1 MKSRRLLVAVSV
13 LCFAVLVGLGGKTA
27 LGQPSIKGEWLFD
40 ISGVEQGGAVVVFDD
55 SALHGYGVTLQSGYF
70 EFSGSYTI
78 GAKGV
83 VSGTFNLAGGSESF
97 TGKADKKGTK
107 LTIKT
112 SGPSLKG
119 IKLPSEDPVIPPDW
133 TVKVSGLKGAFTSFT
148 ISHEVSVDDNP
159 NARLYKFSAEGTFQD
174 IDTMNIHVEGKFF
187 LTSKSVAYGFYS
199 ASITVVGVGTETQ
212 TGVLSGK
219 INLSSGKFS
228 LKVISDEG
236 DRITLSGV
244 AK

>member
-40 ISGVEQGGAVVVFDD
+40 ISGVEQGGAVVVFED
-55 SALHGYGVTLQSGYF
+55 SALHGYGLTLQNGYF
-70 EFSGSYTI
+70 EFDGTYTI
-78 GAKGV
+78 DAKGV
-83 VSGTFNLAGGSESF
+83 ISGTFNTEGEGFESF
-97 TGKADKKGTK
+97 TGKVDKKGTK

-119 IKLPSEDPVIPPDW
+119 IKVPSEDPVIPPDW
-133 TVKVSGLKGAFTSFT
+133 AVKLSGLKGAFTSFT
-148 ISHEVSVDDNP
+148 ISHEVPMDDNP
-159 NARLYKFSAEGTFQD
+159 RLYRFSADGTFQD
-174 IDTMNIHVEGKFF
+174 IDTMNIHVEGTFF
-187 LTSKSVAYGFYS
+187 LTSKSVAYGEYS

-212 TGVLSGK
+212 TGAISGK

-228 LKVISDEG
+228 LKVVSDEG
-236 DRITLSGV
+236 ERITLSGV
-244 AK
+244 AM